1 MVLVFPAHIEEALHN
16 DCAKC
21 NEKQRQGAQ
30 KVIKFLYKN
39 KPDQWKLLQEKYDP
53 ENIYVKKYEDQLK
66 DSSS

>member
-1 MVLVFPAHIEEALHN
+1 MYLLLFPAHIEDALQN

-21 NEKQRQGAQ
+21 SDKQKEGSQ

-53 ENIYVKKYEDQLK
+53 DNTYYKKYQDKLT
-66 DSSS
+66 S